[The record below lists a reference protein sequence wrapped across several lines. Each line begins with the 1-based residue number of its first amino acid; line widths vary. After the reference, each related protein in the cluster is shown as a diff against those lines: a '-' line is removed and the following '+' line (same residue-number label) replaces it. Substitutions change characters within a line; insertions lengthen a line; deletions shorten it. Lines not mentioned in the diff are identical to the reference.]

1 MDSQPGKVSFRQG
14 MHDLKR
20 SFPFM
25 GRMRKR
31 FWIGT
36 VFASLELLVAYVT
49 PVMFQKIIQAL
60 EKDSYSGV
68 WMTLTAL
75 LSAFALMT
83 PLIVL
88 GNYWKRAAVIE
99 AETNLSTALFQ
110 RVETFSIKTLE
121 RLKTSDYVIRIVNDA
136 KDAVAALRGY
146 TFTALTKF
154 AVYTVISLAILLKTD
169 IRYAAVGLLMSLVA
183 FGISFVFLPK
193 ARRIE
198 QKAKAMAAGA
208 STMLMEAVANAPII
222 RVFALDKKLQKR
234 FADQCSRIADL
245 RVAFRTAN
253 GVVEGFVY
261 LFGSCV
267 SPVTFLMGIYLV
279 FQGNLGLDTVVFLSG
294 ITGILAEGIRSFSQF
309 VQFVQRGFVSLARV
323 YELLDLQEEE
333 QISDKTAAVQGKEIP
348 AIHISDL
355 HFRYS
360 DTEVLKG
367 IHLDIW
373 KKEKVAVVGPSGCGK
388 STLMKLIVQL
398 YEPTKGCMEVADFEG
413 RRGEKEKTNF
423 YFSYVSQS
431 CDVFRGSIR
440 DNIGYG
446 RTGASLDEIREA
458 ARKAGC
464 QSFIEELPDA
474 YDTVIDENGTNL
486 SGGQK
491 QRIAIARALLKD
503 APILVLDEMTSA
515 MDSVTEEQIWKE
527 LMEEVK
533 EKTVLM
539 ISHKIH
545 LAQKMERILVM
556 EDGQIV
562 EDGSHKELMERKGA
576 YYKMCMEQM

>member
-1 MDSQPGKVSFRQG
+1 MDGQPGKVSFLQG
-14 MHDLKR
+14 MNYLRR
-20 SFPFM
+20 SFPYM
-25 GRMRKR
+25 GRMRRK

-49 PVMFQKIIQAL
+49 PVMFQEIIKAL
-60 EKDSYSGV
+60 ETDSYSGI
-68 WMTLTAL
+68 WMTLAVL

-83 PLIVL
+83 PFIVI

-110 RVETFSIKTLE
+110 QVETFSLKTLE

-154 AVYTVISLAILLKTD
+154 AVYTILSLAILLKTD
-169 IRYAAVGLLMSLVA
+169 IRYAVVGLLMSLAA
-183 FGISFVFLPK
+183 FGISFIFLPK

-198 QKAKAMAAGA
+198 QKAKAMAAGV

-234 FADQCSRIADL
+234 FADQCSRIAGL
-245 RVAFRTAN
+245 RVTFRAAN
-253 GVVEGFVY
+253 GVIEGFVY

-279 FQGNLGLDTVVFLSG
+279 VQGNLELDTVVYLSG
-294 ITGILAEGIRSFSQF
+294 ITGILAEGIQSFSQF
-309 VQFVQRGFVSLARV
+309 VQFVQGGFVSLARV

-333 QISDKTAAVQGKEIP
+333 RISDKIVAIQKKEIP

-355 HFRYS
+355 HFQYR
-360 DTEVLKG
+360 DTEILKG

-373 KKEKVAVVGPSGCGK
+373 KKQKVAVVGPSGCGK

-413 RRGEKEKTNF
+413 RKGEKEKQNSC
-423 YFSYVSQS
+423 FSYVSQS

-440 DNIGYG
+440 ENIGYG
-446 RTGASLDEIREA
+446 KTGASLDEIREA

-464 QSFIEELPDA
+464 QSFIEELPDT
-474 YDTVIDENGTNL
+474 YDTMIEENGTNL

-491 QRIAIARALLKD
+491 QRIAIARAFLKD

-515 MDSVTEEQIWKE
+515 MDSVTEEQIWNE
-527 LMEEVK
+527 LMEVVK

-556 EDGQIV
+556 EDGRIV
-562 EDGSHKELMERKGA
+562 EDGSHGELMEKKGV